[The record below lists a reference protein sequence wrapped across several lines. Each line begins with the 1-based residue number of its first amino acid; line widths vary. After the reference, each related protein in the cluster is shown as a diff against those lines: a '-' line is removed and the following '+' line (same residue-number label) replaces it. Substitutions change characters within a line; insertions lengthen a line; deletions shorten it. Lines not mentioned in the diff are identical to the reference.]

1 MLVPL
6 SNVFTDLNQSTT
18 PAILHGAYSPTTDYD
33 ETLLAGAAPGTIYAQ
48 LDQDCSSGCEFVALW
63 AKRTKG
69 LSPDA
74 YDWQRINT
82 TVIRGAG
89 APSASTAALCAA
101 PLGSVY
107 IDEDGSGCVEQFYI
121 KIGDTCNAVASCPD
135 WWPVVLRVTRT
146 GNTFSFDTATY
157 TLNIPIGG
165 KLANNGNF
173 SYTWTPDDGGSGY
186 TFYLGEVE
194 AASGTQFHWEPHDGG
209 SLITWYIPTL
219 ATASAGVFTWNPNN
233 GGSTITIDTTAW
245 TTKDRP
251 WSEVG
256 QAQAT
261 NNSSI
266 QSADGIY
273 HEGLVVI
280 GGTTQDIPGSKLEVI
295 GNFGSG
301 GATNTLGNSTNSV
314 VHGIA
319 NTLGGTDASVIA
331 GGTTNVINGAAD
343 ANYDANFI
351 GAGGTNTLAGGYSG
365 IVAGQGNDITN
376 TSNGFIGAGADNLVS
391 GASSGVVSGANN
403 TASGQASFVGA
414 GQNNTASGANAQ
426 VLGVRYANAT
436 AAGGV
441 AIGTKINNTH
451 TYAVLI
457 SADST
462 GDPNVAGDEFASAA
476 SGEFAVRAPGG
487 VRIITSDYN
496 DVLAG
501 VGLDADDTSWN
512 VLSDERLKTG
522 IIEVEGRAL
531 EGYDEVKVYQYTIGS
546 ENTTI
551 GLLAQEFYRAFGH
564 LLPRTRETHDGYL
577 VINQGERDA
586 IQDMA
591 IKDLL
596 AEVDALRN
604 QMSYLQER
612 IAEFSGD

>member
-1 MLVPL
+1 
-6 SNVFTDLNQSTT
+6 
-18 PAILHGAYSPTTDYD
+18 
-33 ETLLAGAAPGTIYAQ
+33 
-48 LDQDCSSGCEFVALW
+48 
-63 AKRTKG
+63 
-69 LSPDA
+69 
-74 YDWQRINT
+74 
-82 TVIRGAG
+82 
-89 APSASTAALCAA
+89 
-101 PLGSVY
+101 
-107 IDEDGSGCVEQFYI
+107 
-121 KIGDTCNAVASCPD
+121 
-135 WWPVVLRVTRT
+135 
-146 GNTFSFDTATY
+146 
-157 TLNIPIGG
+157 
-165 KLANNGNF
+165 
-173 SYTWTPDDGGSGY
+173 
-186 TFYLGEVE
+186 
-194 AASGTQFHWEPHDGG
+194 
-209 SLITWYIPTL
+209 
-219 ATASAGVFTWNPNN
+219 
-233 GGSTITIDTTAW
+233 
-245 TTKDRP
+245 
-251 WSEVG
+251 
-256 QAQAT
+256 
-261 NNSSI
+261 
-266 QSADGIY
+266 
-273 HEGLVVI
+273 
-280 GGTTQDIPGSKLEVI
+280 
-295 GNFGSG
+295 
-301 GATNTLGNSTNSV
+301 
-314 VHGIA
+314 
-319 NTLGGTDASVIA
+319 VIA